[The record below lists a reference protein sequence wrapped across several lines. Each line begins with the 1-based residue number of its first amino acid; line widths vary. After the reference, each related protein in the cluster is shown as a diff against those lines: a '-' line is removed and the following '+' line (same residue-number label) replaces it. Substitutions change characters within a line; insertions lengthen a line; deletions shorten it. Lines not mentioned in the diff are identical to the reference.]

1 MRNALISAIVTPYIG
16 MNVETL
22 KVMALAQLGTDVPTA
37 QNLMRIAVALAQD
50 VNKANQ
56 LSGREKLDHV
66 MRALRGLLAEKAV
79 TDRVPA
85 AELAVLQN
93 VMNDVVPETI
103 SLVVEASRG
112 AFQLKKPSI
121 GCVARVG
128 ALLCRQVAAHGPGE
142 FAAVASQAAQMADKV
157 ASSEKEGA
165 EEKSGAIELV
175 LQSTAETTDTTPPQE
190 KTTAEPA
197 VSQ

>member
-1 MRNALISAIVTPYIG
+1 
-16 MNVETL
+16 MNVESL
-22 KVMALAQLGTDVPTA
+22 KAMALAQLGADVPTA

-50 VNKANQ
+50 VNKATQ

-66 MRALRGLLAEKAV
+66 MRALRGLLTEKAV

-93 VMNDVVPETI
+93 VVRDVIPETI

-112 AFQLKKPSI
+112 AFQLKKPSV
-121 GCVARVG
+121 GCVARV
-128 ALLCRQVAAHGPGE
+128 ASLLCRQIAAHGPADLAS
-142 FAAVASQAAQMADKV
+142 AAAQAAQMADNV
-157 ASSEKEGA
+157 ASEKEVVDA
-165 EEKSGAIELV
+165 KFDAIELV
-175 LQSTAETTDTTPPQE
+175 LRSTTDTTLPQE

-197 VSQ
+197 ASQ

>member
-1 MRNALISAIVTPYIG
+1 
-16 MNVETL
+16 MNVEAL
-22 KVMALAQLGTDVPTA
+22 KAKALAQLGTDVPTA

-50 VNKANQ
+50 VNKATH

-79 TDRVPA
+79 TDRVSP
-85 AELAVLQN
+85 AELVVLQN
-93 VMNDVVPETI
+93 VVNDVIPETI

-121 GCVARVG
+121 GCVARVS
-128 ALLCRQVAAHGPGE
+128 ALLCRQVAAHGPGGLASV
-142 FAAVASQAAQMADKV
+142 AAQAAQMADKV
-157 ASSEKEGA
+157 ADRSEKEVA
-165 EEKSGAIELV
+165 EAKSDAIELV
-175 LQSTAETTDTTPPQE
+175 LRSTAETTETTPPQE

-197 VSQ
+197 ATQ